1 MHMFYCVMK
10 GNYIQQFAANLLS
23 YISTK
28 YY

>member
-1 MHMFYCVMK
+1 MHMFYRVIK
-10 GNYIQQFAANLLS
+10 GIYQFAANLLS